1 MLISENIFLLKK
13 LKNINTVN
21 ASFSKGGAKDGV
33 PYVFKK

>member
-13 LKNINTVN
+13 LKNINTMN
-21 ASFSKGGAKDGV
+21 ASLSKGGAKDGV